1 MCHPAVFMAMG
12 AGAGAAGTLAVVS
25 GIGLA
30 GLSIMQAK
38 SAQKAQNALATQAYQ
53 DKQEQIKDNR
63 MSVKL
68 ETMQKG
74 NALAQ
79 EFLRRQA
86 TNRALLSPSG
96 IGQSNSFE
104 AAMQYNKSQYHQEL
118 NAIAINETR
127 RNADLAYASQ
137 ESRIELQSTKI
148 ATRSAFQQALIKG
161 VTTVATSASG
171 LKGASGSSQAVGS
184 SSANF
189 SNYTAADQALS
200 TSSSFMKRFNT

>member
-1 MCHPAVFMAMG
+1 MCHPAVFTAIGVGGG
-12 AGAGAAGTLAVVS
+12 AAGTAGTLAVLSNV
-25 GIGLA
+25 GLA

-38 SAQKAQNALATQAYQ
+38 SAQKAQNALAERAYQ
-53 DKQEQIKDNR
+53 DKQTQIKDNR
-63 MSVKL
+63 MTVQL
-68 ETMQKG
+68 EAVQKS
-74 NALAQ
+74 NALSQ

-118 NAIAINETR
+118 NAVAINETR

-148 ATRSAFQQALIKG
+148 ATRSAFQQALLKG
-161 VTTVATSASG
+161 IVTGSKAASG
-171 LKGASGSSQAVGS
+171 IKTSD
-184 SSANF
+184 N
-189 SNYTAADQALS
+189 S
-200 TSSSFMKRFNT
+200 TGVDE

>member
-38 SAQKAQNALATQAYQ
+38 SAQKAQVALANQAYQ

-137 ESRIELQSTKI
+137 ESRIQLQSTKI
-148 ATRSAFQQALIKG
+148 ATRSAFKQAFIKG
-161 VTTVATSASG
+161 VTTIATSASG
-171 LKGASGSSQAVGS
+171 LKTTDGLTIEGGKGAIMGGLNPTSYPLGGAGS
-184 SSANF
+184 
-189 SNYTAADQALS
+189 
-200 TSSSFMKRFNT
+200 